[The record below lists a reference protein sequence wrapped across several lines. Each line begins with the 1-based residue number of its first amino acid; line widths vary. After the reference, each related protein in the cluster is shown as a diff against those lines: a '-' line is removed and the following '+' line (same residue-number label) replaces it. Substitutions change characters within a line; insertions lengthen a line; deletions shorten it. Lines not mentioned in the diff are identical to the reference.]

1 MTEEQQAQNN
11 IDELIAKK
19 LDFDSTLTPSERE
32 NYKKMLGGG
41 LILISPTPDG
51 DNYMVL
57 SRKDVSEMISQHNV
71 PAERAIWFH
80 PSYGISLETTLG
92 EAYKSYFEDVLDENG
107 DLIEFSADS
116 RMSKLLTPAFS
127 APLPEETAPTREV
140 EKSAKVA
147 TKKEEETEESDDPLI
162 QQIEQDFKDGVIT
175 ETEREYLI
183 SMAEEGELAYVNI
196 NGVNQYLTTDY
207 VDYLIQHGTDP
218 ELELEVLLSAE
229 GLNDGRKVTLEEL
242 KDVLE
247 RPDAAASAGEVR
259 EDQTPEPP
267 KPAPKKDEEHPETDE
282 DMPDLGRGVD
292 VPDDGEEKPPVLT
305 PEQIAMLGALGS
317 GLPRISDPLSGRWS
331 LKKDLKVED
340 ESPNGGG
347 RSRASDNEGM
357 VQVPSEGPLANSPS
371 QGGVADR
378 GNAPRGGGAG
388 APGQSP
394 SPASDLPQTSGPKPD
409 AQTQPGGIQDQVD
422 AAQQAQDQEKDLAKQ
437 AAQESEEE
445 DQESQERPNRFGNR
459 RPGGKKKKSKLKKV
473 AAISGGAAIG
483 GSALAT
489 GATLFGGSADAH
501 LGTIIS
507 IISLFV

>member
-282 DMPDLGRGVD
+282 DMPDLGRVD

-331 LKKDLKVED
+331 LQKKNEITHEGD
-340 ESPNGGG
+340 NQ
-347 RSRASDNEGM
+347 RAPRQVQNNDGM
-357 VQVPSEGPLANSPS
+357 SQIPIEGPLA
-371 QGGVADR
+371 
-378 GNAPRGGGAG
+378 GGAG
-388 APGQSP
+388 QGAGGRGSTGGAQSGGGTP
-394 SPASDLPQTSGPKPD
+394 SPASELPPTIGPKPD
-409 AQTQPGGIQDQVD
+409 AATQPGGIQDQVD
-422 AAQQAQDQEKDLAKQ
+422 AAKKTQEQEKDA
-437 AAQESEEE
+437 AENTAQESNEE
-445 DQESQERPNRFGNR
+445 DNQEEQERPNRFGQR
-459 RPGGKKKKSKLKKV
+459 LPGGKKKGSLLKK
-473 AAISGGAAIG
+473 AAIFSGGAAFFGAG
-483 GSALAT
+483 GIMGFS
-489 GATLFGGSADAH
+489 LFGGSADSH
-501 LGTIIS
+501 TDVVFS